1 MNDNKLRHKIKKF
14 KNCYKKFLY
23 FFISCTRLLHEKK
36 KIIFLNFYFKDQFSK
51 YISKNILEIK
61 ESENIKNLV
70 TITIFLNFFINCIG
84 LLHEIKNSFFFISR
98 LSYRNIKRNSEN
110 RKIRKYRTS
119 RYYKDFL
126 FHGVVLEK

>member
-14 KNCYKKFLY
+14 KNYYKKFLY

-36 KIIFLNFYFKDQFSK
+36 KIHFFKFLFQGSVLKI
-51 YISKNILEIK
+51 YIKKILEIK

-84 LLHEIKNSFFFISR
+84 LLHEIKNSFSFYF
-98 LSYRNIKRNSEN
+98 
-110 RKIRKYRTS
+110 
-119 RYYKDFL
+119 KD
-126 FHGVVLEK
+126 